1 MGSSDVDGDLG
12 LLDGWSEPIL
22 DDGQLLDHLFG
33 HPVQLASLATWP
45 HCSTSKSVR

>member
-12 LLDGWSEPIL
+12 LLDEWSEPTL

-33 HPVQLASLATWP
+33 HPSHWHPLATRP
-45 HCSTSKSVR
+45 HRSTSNPVR